1 MAKRARPAAAAVT
14 PLRPPPG
21 GAVVRM
27 YRIGHGDCFL
37 IAFAGK
43 AADKPAYVLID
54 CGYKP
59 GSPGKLATPTKVKDI
74 GADIIATTGGFVDIA
89 VVTHE
94 HQDHVNGFTATNFP
108 GLKVGEVWFA
118 WTEDPDDD
126 IANKLRKK
134 FKDRL
139 LGLIDARV

>member
-1 MAKRARPAAAAVT
+1 MAKRAKPRKPDAGQT

-21 GAVVRM
+21 GAIVRM

-37 IAFAGK
+37 IAFAGSNP
-43 AADKPAYVLID
+43 DKPAYVLID

-59 GSPGKLATPTKVKDI
+59 GSPGKLATPTAVKDI
-74 GADIIATTGGFVDIA
+74 GADIMKTSGGFVDVA
-89 VVTHE
+89 VVSHE
-94 HQDHVNGFTATNFP
+94 HQDHLNGFTATNFP

-139 LGLIDARV
+139 LGL